1 MTANNGCF
9 PDEKNVLDINN
20 LPVAV
25 LEKYTAFS
33 VGFQYRKP
41 ENREMTFK

>member
-1 MTANNGCF
+1 LQF
-9 PDEKNVLDINN
+9 
-20 LPVAV
+20 

-41 ENREMTFK
+41 ENPEMTFK